1 MSYLKRR
8 APLTILALS
17 ILILIACVALGL
29 VIAGR
34 EPYLVQNSVDW
45 VRGIVGPGPVAAIEN
60 TFYRVADVY
69 NRARYRVIGDSLS
82 WHLATPDLAGMGQTG
97 TGGGGPS
104 GAAQGNAGPASANAD
119 QGAAPGA
126 GASGAVAS
134 GPPPSGATPTA
145 GVTAAPITGSVASP
159 GSGSQ
164 PATANPPVLGTSPLA
179 GMQADGTLPQP
190 GNAYTTTSGGP
201 VSSPP
206 VPDEALKPLV
216 PLISDGKLPGEGVW
230 QPLISYGQPALKPI
244 LYQTVYR
251 PDPQRP
257 FARVALVAMDLT
269 RTQLHLVIG
278 TQEPASSQ
286 PARGL
291 RSGAIPADVQASG
304 TLIAAWNGGF
314 KAVHSHYGIMTDGVT
329 WLNPID
335 GMATVGIARD
345 GHIEMGAWGREILP
359 SGDWLAWRQNN
370 PPLIAKGVVNPEVA
384 KTANTIRWG
393 ASINGAVFIWRS
405 GMGMT
410 KGHHWLIYAAG
421 NSLSVAT
428 LTEALRAANCDA
440 AMQLDVNASWEQ
452 YVTFAARPQTV
463 KVRGQAIELPL
474 TGQKLIDQ
482 MVAGPALFLVPYTRD
497 FFYLTYLPGR

>member
-1 MSYLKRR
+1 MSCSGRR
-8 APLTILALS
+8 TLRKILAFSILALT
-17 ILILIACVALGL
+17 ACVAFGL
-29 VIAGR
+29 VAAGR
-34 EPYLVQNSVDW
+34 DPYLVQNSVDW

-60 TFYRVADVY
+60 TFYQVADVY
-69 NRARYRVIGDSLS
+69 NRARYQITGDSLS
-82 WHLATPDLAGMGQTG
+82 WRLATPNLAKTDQTG
-97 TGGGGPS
+97 TGGSGPATGS
-104 GAAQGNAGPASANAD
+104 AGPAQANGT
-119 QGAAPGA
+119 QGTTPCPGMSGGAANRQTPG
-126 GASGAVAS
+126 GAI
-134 GPPPSGATPTA
+134 PTA
-145 GVTAAPITGSVASP
+145 GIAAAPITGSVASP

-164 PATANPPVLGTSPLA
+164 PATGNPPVFGTSPLA
-179 GMQADGTLPQP
+179 GMQTDGTLPQP

-201 VSSPP
+201 ASGPAA
-206 VPDEALKPLV
+206 PDEALRPLV
-216 PLISDGKLPGEGVW
+216 PLINDGKLPGEGIW
-230 QPLISYGQPALKPI
+230 QPLISYGQPALNPI

-286 PARGL
+286 PAGGL
-291 RSGAIPADVQASG
+291 RTGVIPADVQASG

-314 KAVHSHYGIMTDGVT
+314 KAVHSHYGMMTDGVT

-335 GMATVGIARD
+335 GMGTVGIARD
-345 GHIEMGAWGREILP
+345 GHIEMGTWGQEILP
-359 SGDWLAWRQNN
+359 TGDWLAWRQNN
-370 PPLIAKGVVNPEVA
+370 PPLIVNGVVNPEVT

-410 KGHHWLIYAAG
+410 QGHHWLIYAVG

-428 LTEALRAANCDA
+428 LTETLRAANSDA
-440 AMQLDVNASWEQ
+440 AMQLDVNSTWEQ
-452 YVTFAARPQTV
+452 YITFAAKPQAA
-463 KVRGQAIELPL
+463 KVGGQPIELPL